1 MFERGI
7 VQCSY
12 SLWLPGSHLEAFVVV
27 IFQYDSGL
35 SAGKSSFGFKLG
47 MLTVLGNNLFQC
59 AKCFEIKLNNKNTRV
74 LCKLLTMKPNS
85 QDDT

>member
-1 MFERGI
+1 MFEREI

-12 SLWLPGSHLEAFVVV
+12 SLCVPGSHVEAFVVV

-47 MLTVLGNNLFQC
+47 ILTVFGNNLYFNV
-59 AKCFEIKLNNKNTRV
+59 LNV
-74 LCKLLTMKPNS
+74 LK
-85 QDDT
+85 